1 MAPFTNKCHVV
12 ELFSHDIQESDIQ
25 ERRPGKNS
33 LHLSQPLL
41 KYERQALFLGFHLL
55 VGFIIGSVLVF
66 IVLLS
71 WVEKQQT
78 AVRELS

>member
-12 ELFSHDIQESDIQ
+12 ELFSHDIQ